1 VAELIVI
8 GVVAGFLA
16 GVSPCIIPV
25 LPVVLVAGGTAPAG
39 PVAGSTTP
47 RPVRHRLLR
56 PVAVVAGLVLSFSL
70 LVLAGSALLSLLH
83 LPQDALRDVGIA
95 LLVVVGVGYLIPPV
109 AALIERPFARIG
121 SRQPHGNGGG
131 FVLGLALGLLFVPCA
146 GPILAAI
153 TVVGATHRVGL
164 TAVLVTIAF
173 ALGAAVPLLAV
184 ALAGDQLS
192 RRVGAL
198 RRRCAASVA
207 PS

>member
-1 VAELIVI
+1 MAELIVI

-39 PVAGSTTP
+39 PAPSP
-47 RPVRHRLLR
+47 SSRRRIRR
-56 PVAVVAGLVLSFSL
+56 PVAVVAGLILSFSL

-83 LPQDALRDVGIA
+83 LPQDTLRDVGIA
-95 LLVVVGVGYLIPPV
+95 MLGIVGVGYLVPPV

-121 SRQPHGNGGG
+121 SRQPNGNAGG

-153 TVVGATHRVGL
+153 ATVASADRVGL
-164 TAVLVTIAF
+164 TAVLT
-173 ALGAAVPLLAV
+173 
-184 ALAGDQLS
+184 D
-192 RRVGAL
+192 RRL
-198 RRRCAASVA
+198 RRRGSRAAARRRSGR
-207 PS
+207 